1 MGSNK
6 KKLDNDKLLLHIT
19 NEIRKLLKK
28 YIINKIFDNK
38 WNVSNNFLFNV
49 KVNNKITK
57 IIGIAIKPIKINISI

>member
-38 WNVSNNFLFNV
+38 
-49 KVNNKITK
+49 
-57 IIGIAIKPIKINISI
+57 